1 MIVTAARRVKHSGR
15 IATAAL
21 AALALVALVLL
32 GLVATGCSGTNENGT
47 TTTTVASTTT
57 TAKTSSSAS
66 TATTAKTSS
75 SGPERLVVGG
85 KTAEEYAAALPE
97 LEKAVAAKP
106 TDLAALQQLAIAQYN
121 TGKYE
126 QAATTYQKMLQLKDD
141 ALTHNNYANVLR
153 DWKKLD
159 EAKAEYEK
167 AISSD
172 AKLVI
177 AYVNLA
183 AVLEAEGSIS
193 GAIEV
198 LDRGLQV
205 MTGSDK
211 ARLETYKARLSGT
224 STTT

>member
-1 MIVTAARRVKHSGR
+1 MIP
-15 IATAAL
+15 IAVL
-21 AALALVALVLL
+21 VALALVTLLLL
-32 GLVATGCSGTNENGT
+32 GLVAPGCSGTDENGA
-47 TTTTVASTTT
+47 TTTTVASTATTAQTGSSGSTTT
-57 TAKTSSSAS
+57 TAQTGSSN
-66 TATTAKTSS
+66 
-75 SGPERLVVGG
+75 PERLIVGG

-97 LEKAVAAKP
+97 LEKAAAAKP
-106 TDLAALQQLAIAQYN
+106 TDLAALQELAIAQYN

-167 AISSD
+167 AISGD
-172 AKLVI
+172 AKLI
-177 AYVNLA
+177 TAYVNLV
-183 AVLEAEGSIS
+183 AVLEAQGNIS

-211 ARLETYKARLSGT
+211 TRLETYKAKLSGT

>member
-1 MIVTAARRVKHSGR
+1 MLVTAARRVKHNGR
-15 IATAAL
+15 IATAVL
-21 AALALVALVLL
+21 VALALVALVA
-32 GLVATGCSGTNENGT
+32 LVVPGCSGTNENGT
-47 TTTTVASTTT
+47 TTTTVASTAT
-57 TAKTSSSAS
+57 TAKTSPSSS

-141 ALTHNNYANVLR
+141 AFTHNNYGNVLR

-167 AISSD
+167 AISGD
-172 AKLVI
+172 AKLAT
-177 AYVNLA
+177 AYINLA
-183 AVLEAEGSIS
+183 AVFEAEGSIS

-198 LDRGLQV
+198 LDRGLTV
-205 MTGSDK
+205 ITGDDK
-211 ARLETYKARLSGT
+211 TRLETYKERLSGT
-224 STTT
+224 TTTT